1 MSEQGYV
8 WMKKMLHMKK
18 RRLFSLFMVICFI
31 VGIGISVYDV
41 SMKKCSNWM
50 NFIVL
55 FQGVALPDKADVI
68 KVDIHDRIGTPFS
81 FALTY
86 RSRNDMEK
94 ELERYRPMLEREH
107 FVMEK
112 GDAQQYVFHA
122 PNHLLHFYLSR
133 KDDTYRMEISN
144 GGY

>member
-1 MSEQGYV
+1 
-8 WMKKMLHMKK
+8 
-18 RRLFSLFMVICFI
+18 
-31 VGIGISVYDV
+31 
-41 SMKKCSNWM
+41 M
-50 NFIVL
+50 NFIVF

-94 ELERYRPMLEREH
+94 ELEGYRPMLEREH

-122 PNHLLHFYLSR
+122 PDHLLHFYLSR
-133 KDDTYRMEISN
+133 KDDTYQMRISN